1 MKDKDTVKSPSSNS
15 ILGSVDGEVLTYK
28 RRNYQ
33 QAPPKEQ
40 VRGRKFNL
48 KKRSVGNTSPP
59 IEHSYEKRRIAFE
72 QREAV
77 REESAKREAEN
88 AKVLCLVAGL
98 KNKKLRKHHQ
108 DIIEIGD
115 NLAEEKAKKSFSK
128 ECEHLQWLLT
138 TYVRNTKLP
147 YETRELA
154 LNQIRRSSVVETL
167 SRELLGEEIFEKH
180 YSNALKERASTLK

>member
-1 MKDKDTVKSPSSNS
+1 MKDKDT
-15 ILGSVDGEVLTYK
+15 ILSSVDGEVLTYK

-40 VRGRKFNL
+40 VKGRKFNL

-77 REESAKREAEN
+77 REQSAKREAEN

-108 DIIEIGD
+108 DIIELGD

-138 TYVRNTKLP
+138 TYVRNTEPP

-154 LNQIRRSSVVETL
+154 LKQIYRSCVVRTL
-167 SRELLGEEIFEKH
+167 TEELLTKEICTKHTKNAFE
-180 YSNALKERASTLK
+180 ERAELAYFGILK